1 MEELSLLSIQLA
13 SQFLFQFGF
22 RTKKTLRGAAI
33 EWYDDDMWYALW
45 VDEKRFFPC
54 FYVCCVFFLLPH
66 AQENFTN
73 TWSNAKC
80 IFFPSRFEA
89 ISPHIRYSAT
99 VRRWFAQNAL
109 LSPQNRLAEYIL
121 VASSLDIRAVF
132 VKIIV
137 FFCHFAS
144 QDEPLPNC
152 DGSNLCEQVLLAVLS
167 LLICE
172 AADYGKH
179 LPHFFNLFV
188 TYALLGVHERH
199 QLLKVSIV
207 RAD

>member
-1 MEELSLLSIQLA
+1 M
-13 SQFLFQFGF
+13 
-22 RTKKTLRGAAI
+22 
-33 EWYDDDMWYALW
+33 
-45 VDEKRFFPC
+45 
-54 FYVCCVFFLLPH
+54 
-66 AQENFTN
+66 
-73 TWSNAKC
+73 
-80 IFFPSRFEA
+80 
-89 ISPHIRYSAT
+89 
-99 VRRWFAQNAL
+99 
-109 LSPQNRLAEYIL
+109 SPQNRLAEYIL

-152 DGSNLCEQVLLAVLS
+152 DGSNLCEQVLLAVLG
-167 LLICE
+167 LLVCE

-199 QLLKVSIV
+199 QLLKVSFCIHCV
-207 RAD
+207 IFC

>member
-1 MEELSLLSIQLA
+1 MSLIFLLCLSLP
-13 SQFLFQFGF
+13 F
-22 RTKKTLRGAAI
+22 
-33 EWYDDDMWYALW
+33 
-45 VDEKRFFPC
+45 
-54 FYVCCVFFLLPH
+54 LPH
-66 AQENFTN
+66 VLTLDPGQQTLMPN
-73 TWSNAKC
+73 SLSLC
-80 IFFPSRFEA
+80 CRFEA
-89 ISPHIRYSAT
+89 ISPHIRNSAV

-152 DGSNLCEQVLLAVLS
+152 DGSNLCEQVLLAVLK
-167 LLICE
+167 LLVCE

-199 QLLKVSIV
+199 QLLKVSSHLI
-207 RAD
+207 RPTKNLTSLCSSLITAKRSGDIHESCFR

>member
-1 MEELSLLSIQLA
+1 MFNDVPCAIPNAMLLCL
-13 SQFLFQFGF
+13 
-22 RTKKTLRGAAI
+22 
-33 EWYDDDMWYALW
+33 
-45 VDEKRFFPC
+45 
-54 FYVCCVFFLLPH
+54 VF
-66 AQENFTN
+66 
-73 TWSNAKC
+73 
-80 IFFPSRFEA
+80 RFEA
-89 ISPHIRYSAT
+89 ISPHIRHSAV

-199 QLLKVSIV
+199 QLLKVSLKIV
-207 RAD
+207 QITSKNKKKNHFFKAQRSGNLHESCFRRRTWATH

>member
-1 MEELSLLSIQLA
+1 VQQLSGMMTTCGRPYKFDIPL
-13 SQFLFQFGF
+13 
-22 RTKKTLRGAAI
+22 
-33 EWYDDDMWYALW
+33 
-45 VDEKRFFPC
+45 
-54 FYVCCVFFLLPH
+54 VFVIITFLPH
-66 AQENFTN
+66 VLTFGLGQQTLMLKF
-73 TWSNAKC
+73 S
-80 IFFPSRFEA
+80 FVYRFEA
-89 ISPHIRYSAT
+89 ISPHIRNSAV

-109 LSPQNRLAEYIL
+109 LMPQNRLAEYIL

-152 DGSNLCEQVLLAVLS
+152 DGSNLCEQVLLAVLK
-167 LLICE
+167 LLVCE

-199 QLLKVSIV
+199 QLLKVGTT
-207 RAD
+207 

>member
-1 MEELSLLSIQLA
+1 MSGKLLESFAAPSIA
-13 SQFLFQFGF
+13 NSGS
-22 RTKKTLRGAAI
+22 
-33 EWYDDDMWYALW
+33 D
-45 VDEKRFFPC
+45 
-54 FYVCCVFFLLPH
+54 
-66 AQENFTN
+66 
-73 TWSNAKC
+73 
-80 IFFPSRFEA
+80 SRFEA
-89 ISPHIRYSAT
+89 ISPHIRHSAV

-109 LSPQNRLAEYIL
+109 LNPPSRLAEYIL
-121 VASSLDIRAVF
+121 VASSLDIRGVF

-152 DGSNLCEQVLLAVLS
+152 DGTNLSEQVLLAVLT
-167 LLICE
+167 LLVCE

-199 QLLKVSIV
+199 QLLKVGLEATSSAI
-207 RAD
+207 AN

>member
-1 MEELSLLSIQLA
+1 M
-13 SQFLFQFGF
+13 
-22 RTKKTLRGAAI
+22 
-33 EWYDDDMWYALW
+33 
-45 VDEKRFFPC
+45 
-54 FYVCCVFFLLPH
+54 CC
-66 AQENFTN
+66 
-73 TWSNAKC
+73 
-80 IFFPSRFEA
+80 RFEA
-89 ISPHIRYSAT
+89 ISPHIRNSAV

-152 DGSNLCEQVLLAVLS
+152 DGSNLCEQVLLAVLK
-167 LLICE
+167 LLVCE

-199 QLLKVSIV
+199 QLLKVSSHLI
-207 RAD
+207 RPTKNLTSLCSSLITAKRSGDIHESCFR

>member
-1 MEELSLLSIQLA
+1 LLTN
-13 SQFLFQFGF
+13 FLNLTF
-22 RTKKTLRGAAI
+22 
-33 EWYDDDMWYALW
+33 
-45 VDEKRFFPC
+45 
-54 FYVCCVFFLLPH
+54 
-66 AQENFTN
+66 
-73 TWSNAKC
+73 
-80 IFFPSRFEA
+80 SRFEA
-89 ISPHIRYSAT
+89 ISPHIRHSAV

-152 DGSNLCEQVLLAVLS
+152 DGSNLCEQVLNAVLS

-199 QLLKVSIV
+199 QLLKVEQNLISNSFKSSLNFNF
-207 RAD
+207 